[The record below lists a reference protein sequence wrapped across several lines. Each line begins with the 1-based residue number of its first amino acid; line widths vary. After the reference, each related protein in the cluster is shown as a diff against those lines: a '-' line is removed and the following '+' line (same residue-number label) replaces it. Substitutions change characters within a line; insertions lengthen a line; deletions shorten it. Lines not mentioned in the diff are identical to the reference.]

1 MRKIRVGDKVK
12 VMVGK
17 DAGKEG
23 KVEKYI
29 KAKTSKGDD
38 QVIVH
43 GLNVVKKSQKP
54 NPQFGINGGIVEF
67 EKPINIS
74 NVMLVEG
81 TKATRVGFKSD
92 KTGKKTRISKKTG
105 KAI

>member
-1 MRKIRVGDKVK
+1 MRKIKVGDTVK
-12 VMVGK
+12 VMIGK

-29 KAKTSKGDD
+29 KSHTKADD
-38 QVIVH
+38 SVIVT
-43 GLNVVKKSQKP
+43 GLNMVKKSQKP
-54 NPQFGINGGIVEF
+54 NPQFGVTGGILEF
-67 EKPINIS
+67 EKPINVS

-81 TKATRVGFKSD
+81 KKAVRVGFKLD
-92 KTGKKTRISKKTG
+92 KSGKRTRISKKTG